1 MVDAKAVRSESR
13 RSAGGDC
20 NWRGAVKSKQLMAV
34 QSERGEEGERKQM
47 VPVRNQVSEGD
58 FYCWVHRGRF
68 AIGSRISSRLI

>member
-1 MVDAKAVRSESR
+1 MVDAQAVRSESR

-47 VPVRNQVSEGD
+47 VPVRNQVRGIFTVVYIAQDSLSVPES
-58 FYCWVHRGRF
+58 VH
-68 AIGSRISSRLI
+68 A